1 MRTLKRLPEV
11 KAAVAQADMPG
22 EWTEQVTVQGNAHV
36 IGQYT
41 EQSPRWAKG
50 MQEEYGLAATF
61 LNSTIPQ
68 ERPLLIC
75 FSYHSARMLGLLTLP
90 DQDSQW
96 TPTTRRLL
104 NGAGSKNVIHASSN
118 EDKCQPSITIGKSWT

>member
-1 MRTLKRLPEV
+1 MRTLKRLAEV

-22 EWTEQVTVQGNAHV
+22 EWTEQVTEQV
-36 IGQYT
+36 IGHYT

-68 ERPLLIC
+68 ERSLFIC
-75 FSYHSARMLGLLTLP
+75 FSYYSTRMSSLLTLP
-90 DQDSQW
+90 DQDIQW
-96 TPTTRRLL
+96 TPKTQRLM
-104 NGAGSKNVIHASSN
+104 NGADSKNVAHASSN
-118 EDKCQPSITIGKSWT
+118 EDKCQSSITTGRSWT